1 MKRGMEW
8 TPIYLVIIVAIAA
21 IILFAIVKP
30 MFQQAAQYAQSSISF
45 LLF

>member
-1 MKRGMEW
+1 MKKGMEW
-8 TPIYLVIIVAIAA
+8 TPIYLLVIVAIAA

-30 MFQQAAQYAQSSISF
+30 MFQNAAQFAQSNIPF

>member
-8 TPIYLVIIVAIAA
+8 TPIYLLVIVAIAT

-30 MFQQAAQYAQSSISF
+30 MFQNAAQFAQSNIPF